1 MSDGNVGRSSFGG
14 REIWESTNPG
24 QVANGMRR
32 RVAQP
37 RVAEIVADELRGRI
51 MSGALADGELL
62 PKLDDL
68 LEEFPISKPSI
79 REAMRILETEGLIS
93 VRRGKFGG
101 AVVHSPKITT
111 AAYMV
116 GLVLQSQAM
125 TLQDVSDSLSV
136 LEPACIRLVV
146 ERDDAAV
153 AVVPVL
159 EENCEEAA
167 RHLEDGPR
175 FTRLQRVFHNR
186 LVRHCPVRPL
196 VVLVGVLE
204 ALWSAQE
211 VEWADQIEAAGD
223 YPTLQLR
230 RESMRAHEEIVEA
243 IRSGDS
249 TLAERRARQHVRAA
263 HAFALEAKGGQV
275 VSIVNSRTGFKVAQ
289 RMGGSKTL
297 MDPC

>member
-1 MSDGNVGRSSFGG
+1 M
-14 REIWESTNPG
+14 WAPTKPG
-24 QVANGMRR
+24 QAANGVRR

-37 RVAEIVADELRGRI
+37 RIAEIVADELRGRI
-51 MSGALADGELL
+51 MSGALVDGELL

-79 REAMRILETEGLIS
+79 REAMRILETEGLVS
-93 VRRGKFGG
+93 VRRGKLGG

-116 GLVLQSQAM
+116 GLVLQSQEM
-125 TLQDVSDSLSV
+125 TLHDVSESLSV

-153 AVVPVL
+153 AVVPLL

-167 RHLEDGPR
+167 KHLGDGPS
-175 FTRLQRVFHNR
+175 FTRLQRIFHNR

-211 VEWADQIEAAGD
+211 VDWADQIEAAGD
-223 YPTLQLR
+223 YPALQLR
-230 RESMRAHEEIVEA
+230 QESMRAHEQIVEA

-249 TLAERRARQHVRAA
+249 TLAERLARQHVRAS
-263 HAFALEAKGGQV
+263 HAFALEARGSQV
-275 VSIVNSRTGFKVAQ
+275 LSIVNSRTGFKVAQ
-289 RMGGSKTL
+289 GMRGSKALT
-297 MDPC
+297 DPR